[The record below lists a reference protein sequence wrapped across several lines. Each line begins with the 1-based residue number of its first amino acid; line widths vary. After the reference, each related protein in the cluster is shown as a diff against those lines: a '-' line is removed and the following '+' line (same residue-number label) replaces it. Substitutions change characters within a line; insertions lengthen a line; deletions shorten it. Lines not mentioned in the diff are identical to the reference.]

1 MDLNEYDQFEI
12 EVHKMSCKRSP
23 NKIKNTT
30 TQNKKRTQSNVDNDD
45 DNYSHKNYLYK
56 RHKSARVIRITG
68 NKFCATLI
76 PRTDFFLLSLLLLL
90 LSLCLIN

>member
-12 EVHKMSCKRSP
+12 EVHKMSCKRFAEQ
-23 NKIKNTT
+23 NKKKH
-30 TQNKKRTQSNVDNDD
+30 NKKRTQSNVDND

-76 PRTDFFLLSLLLLL
+76 PRRDFFFVIVAVVIALTLSD
-90 LSLCLIN
+90 